1 METCAVDVLIPAPKK
16 GWTSTPGFAL
26 VMLSKRARTAIESTT
41 STSFA
46 CDLRKW
52 LWIMEAY
59 EKGGHA
65 YHATLGTDSLT
76 RLRDTMKETEQFGFE
91 NARAAQQE
99 LGNRVRTL
107 LERHGFPS

>member
-1 METCAVDVLIPAPKK
+1 MEACGVDVLITAPQK
-16 GWTSTPGFAL
+16 GWSSTPGFAL
-26 VMLSKRARTAIESTT
+26 VMLSPRARAAIESTI

-46 CDLRKW
+46 GDLRKW

-76 RLRDTMKETEQFGFE
+76 PLRDTMKETERGEFQIT
-91 NARAAQQE
+91 RAAQQ
-99 LGNRVRTL
+99 G
-107 LERHGFPS
+107 